1 MRFLVIF
8 ALNLCRNCKH
18 YTKGTCSLFP
28 ILDIRHE
35 RNYLDCTRVRSNAYF
50 CGEKGRY
57 YEPLEL
63 PENYDFEKYIQFL
76 S

>member
-1 MRFLVIF
+1 LD
-8 ALNLCRNCKH
+8 
-18 YTKGTCSLFP
+18 
-28 ILDIRHE
+28 DIRHE

-63 PENYDFEKYIQFL
+63 PDDYDFETYIQL
-76 S
+76 L

>member
-1 MRFLVIF
+1 MTQVISIF

-18 YTKGTCSLFP
+18 YTKGTCSLYP
-28 ILDIRHE
+28 ILDSHE
-35 RNYLDCTRVRSNAYF
+35 RNYLDCSRVRNNAYF

-63 PENYDFEKYIQFL
+63 PDDYDFDKYIQL
-76 S
+76 L